1 MPQVGKQSWVSRL
14 ATEPP
19 PPGVDYSEILDSPER
34 RVAKSIGGILIG
46 VLAFF
51 VTANIVTQSLI
62 ALFWVL
68 GGQQGDLA
76 TASKAAVRFETPQ
89 GMLAVHLGLATL
101 IPISMAMLI
110 YIHRRHPAWLVSV
123 RPWFRW
129 RFLLAS
135 MLIATVVLS
144 LLLAVKG
151 LGQSVVVRPQDQF
164 LTFLLV
170 ILLTSPLQA
179 AAEEF
184 FFRGYLLQASNN
196 LVRSPWFGVVT
207 SAAIFALFHGSQ
219 QNLPLFLDRFAFGV
233 LAGVLVVRTGGL
245 EAAIGAHVVNNV
257 LAFVSAGLVT
267 SIAEVKAIQQ
277 VGWSEAAWDLAGF
290 TVFTLAALW
299 LGRRMNVAT
308 HTPGQRR
315 AEDLDPWAAS

>member
-1 MPQVGKQSWVSRL
+1 MERL
-14 ATEPP
+14 AIEAP

-34 RVAKSIGGILIG
+34 RFAKSMGGILIG
-46 VLAFF
+46 ILAFL
-51 VTANIVTQSLI
+51 VTANVVTQSLI
-62 ALFWVL
+62 TLFWLV
-68 GGQQGDLA
+68 GGQRGDLA
-76 TASKAAVRFETPQ
+76 SAARAAIRFETPE

-101 IPISMAMLI
+101 IPISMAMVL
-110 YIHRRHPAWLVSV
+110 YIHRRHPSWLVSV

-135 MLIATVVLS
+135 MVIATVVLS
-144 LLLAVKG
+144 ALLLLKG
-151 LGQSVVVRPQDQF
+151 YGQLGDVRPQQNF
-164 LTFLLV
+164 LAFLLV

-207 SAAIFALFHGSQ
+207 SAAIFALFHGTQ

-277 VGWSEAAWDLAGF
+277 VGWIEAAWDLAGF
-290 TVFTLAALW
+290 TAFTLAALW
-299 LGRRMNVAT
+299 LGRRMNVAVR
-308 HTPGQRR
+308 TPGQRR
-315 AEDLDPWAAS
+315 PGDVDPWAAA